1 MVMNY
6 ENGHKVS
13 VDCSTKREVEAAFR
27 RSYNFDR
34 KQKHTSVVLK
44 NMGCYEFY
52 IATEFGEV
60 KGECYIVRN
69 F

>member
-1 MVMNY
+1 MNY
-6 ENGHKVS
+6 EGGHKVS
-13 VDCSTKREVEAAFR
+13 ADYNTKREVEAAFK

-34 KQKHTSVVLK
+34 KQNHTSVVLK
-44 NMGCYEFY
+44 NMGYYEFY

-60 KGECYIVRN
+60 KGECYITRN